1 MKDDLPDPR
10 QLNMRLGDD
19 FEEASARELRDVAL
33 TAMWVF
39 GFLILMVAICAT
51 ALWRLT

>member
-1 MKDDLPDPR
+1 MKDYLPDPR
-10 QLNMRLGDD
+10 QLNIDLGD
-19 FEEASARELRDVAL
+19 EEASARELRDVAL